1 MTKYLSF
8 IRRVP
13 RTTFYN
19 GIRCLQTRLTVL
31 VLCYV
36 AAILRVL
43 GSIQE
48 TQELA
53 VGLILLNF
61 CLKILTDRNEIETYV
76 VIKMK

>member
-48 TQELA
+48 LA
-53 VGLILLNF
+53 VGLILPNL
-61 CLKILTDRNEIETYV
+61 CLKILTDRNEIVILITTYV
-76 VIKMK
+76 